1 MDVPRG
7 RRQCLG
13 ALQGGSNVA
22 DNLYL
27 RGGIWWGRVQVA
39 KKERRRSLRTSSK
52 PEARK
57 RFKDWKDSL
66 DHALFYGRDRLTWQ
80 DAVLRYCEEVMPSAI
95 KPSTAKRYLVSFRQ
109 VRGRLDGKHIDMI
122 GRKDIA
128 DLIGYRKR
136 VATNATVIRDLT
148 AVSRVFASAIGW
160 GVCEHN
166 PALEY
171 DRSLVR
177 ERRDPIALPTAEEV
191 QKAAT
196 APSTFG
202 RLIAFASQTGMRQ
215 GEILGLTW
223 RQIELNRGVITLDRT
238 KTDSPRAI
246 PLQGPMLAEAVGTL
260 NGTAR
265 HPTSPLVFY
274 HGEGQPYRNFAAQFR
289 AWRRRQ
295 DVAFRFHDLR
305 HYFAV
310 MYLRGGGY
318 IYDLQGILGHASI
331 KTTEGYLRYLTPAE
345 KQRAMHPTAHT
356 SAQIYVRGAGAS
368 EPVR

>member
-1 MDVPRG
+1 M
-7 RRQCLG
+7 
-13 ALQGGSNVA
+13 A

-27 RGGIWWGRVQVA
+27 RNGVWWGRVQVA
-39 KKERRRSLRTSSK
+39 KKERRRSLRTASK
-52 PEARK
+52 AEARK
-57 RFKDWKDSL
+57 RYKDWKASL
-66 DHALFYGRDRLTWQ
+66 DHALFYGADRLTWQ

-95 KPSTAKRYLVSFRQ
+95 KHSTQKRYLVSFRQ
-109 VRGRLDGKHIDMI
+109 VRGKLDGKYIDAI

-128 DLIGYRKR
+128 NLIGSRKR
-136 VATNATVIRDLT
+136 TTTNATVIRDLT

-177 ERRDPIALPTAEEV
+177 ERRDPIVLPTAEEV
-191 QKAAT
+191 QKAAS
-196 APSTFG
+196 AKSSFG

-223 RQIELNRGVITLDRT
+223 RQVELNRGVITLDRT

-246 PLQGPMLAEAVGTL
+246 PLEGPMLAEAVGTL
-260 NGTAR
+260 NGTPR
-265 HPTSPLVFY
+265 HAAASLVFF
-274 HGEGQPYRNFAAQFR
+274 HGDGQPYRNFSAQFR
-289 AWRRRQ
+289 AWRRRLG
-295 DVAFRFHDLR
+295 VAFRFHDLR

-331 KTTEGYLRYLTPAE
+331 KTTEGYLKYLTPAE
-345 KQRAMHPTAHT
+345 KQRAMHPSAHIR
-356 SAQIYVRGAGAS
+356 AQVYPRTPDAPPRGR
-368 EPVR
+368 VI